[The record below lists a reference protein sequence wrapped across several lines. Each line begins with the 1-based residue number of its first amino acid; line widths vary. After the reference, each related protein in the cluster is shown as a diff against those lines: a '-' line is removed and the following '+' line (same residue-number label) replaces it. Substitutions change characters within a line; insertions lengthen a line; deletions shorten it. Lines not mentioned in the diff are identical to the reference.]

1 MGLREPGADRNGA
14 ADIVAAAAIMTEQ
27 VTDTAGM
34 ARAIYRRMPNVGR
47 FMDYDD
53 IRQECE
59 LRRIEGRARCF
70 AQLYRHIIDL
80 ARHFGGRDGRYA
92 TDELS
97 DRFPVLT
104 APAVERGILL
114 AQLTRCLTRQQ
125 ERVIEACLIGQTPE
139 EAASTL
145 GLRPKSVTQY
155 KHAAMCRMRRA
166 AGRAS

>member
-1 MGLREPGADRNGA
+1 
-14 ADIVAAAAIMTEQ
+14 MTEQ

-80 ARHFGGRDGRYA
+80 ARHFGGRDGLPHY
-92 TDELS
+92 
-97 DRFPVLT
+97 F
-104 APAVERGILL
+104 G
-114 AQLTRCLTRQQ
+114 
-125 ERVIEACLIGQTPE
+125 
-139 EAASTL
+139 
-145 GLRPKSVTQY
+145 
-155 KHAAMCRMRRA
+155 RRDA
-166 AGRAS
+166 LPHCFGSRDALPH